1 MNNRTKDNFIAW
13 ALLSPAL
20 VVLTAFGLF
29 PILYAFFVSLH
40 SWRIKREAFVGFKH
54 YLQAIGDPLNL
65 LAVSGAV
72 LGIFLI
78 ARFRRN
84 LSSGSSILVKKCSF
98 VLYIPAIWLLLA
110 YGLLGLIETGDYRLY
125 NGFRVTIFYALGT
138 IPFQLS
144 ISLFLAYLLFNSFRG
159 KGAFRILFFLPY
171 VTPAIATAVVFRSI
185 FSSHPLSFANGFLE
199 FLGLEGERW
208 LSESHSIVTLAL
220 TRLGFSDLP
229 IWLDTAFPSLALV
242 SVILYNIWVFVGYDI
257 VILLAGL
264 SAIPNH
270 YYEAAKID
278 GANSWQLFRHVTLPL
293 VSPTLFFLSMVAVI
307 GTFKAFNHIYILKNP
322 GAKDSVDVISVVIF
336 EQIFEFHNAGYASAM
351 AVVLFI
357 AIILLTFIQNRL
369 VGKRVFYG
377 T

>member
-1 MNNRTKDNFIAW
+1 MDNRTKENFIAW

-20 VVLTAFGLF
+20 VVLTCFGLF

-40 SWRIKREAFVGFKH
+40 SWRIKRDTFIGFKH

-65 LAVSGAV
+65 LAFSVAV

-98 VLYIPAIWLLLA
+98 FLYIPAIWLLLA

-144 ISLFLAYLLFNSFRG
+144 ISLFLAYLLFNSLRG
-159 KGAFRILFFLPY
+159 KGALRILFFLPY

-199 FLGLEGERW
+199 LLGLEGERW

-220 TRLGFSDLP
+220 TGLGFSDLP
-229 IWLDTAFPSLALV
+229 LWLDTAFPSLALV

-264 SAIPNH
+264 SAIPNQ
-270 YYEAAKID
+270 YFEAAKID

-357 AIILLTFIQNRL
+357 AIIFLTFIQNRL
-369 VGKRVFYG
+369 LGKRVFYG

>member
-1 MNNRTKDNFIAW
+1 MDNRTKENFIAW

-20 VVLTAFGLF
+20 VVLTCFGLF

-40 SWRIKREAFVGFKH
+40 SWRIKRDTFIGFKH

-65 LAVSGAV
+65 LGFVVAFLV
-72 LGIFLI
+72 IFLI
-78 ARFRRN
+78 AKFRKN
-84 LSSGSSILVKKCSF
+84 SNHSSSILSKLGSF
-98 VLYIPAIWLLLA
+98 VLYIPAMWLLLV
-110 YGLLGLIETGDYRLY
+110 YGLFGLIDTGDYRLY
-125 NGFRVTIFYALGT
+125 NGFRVTLFYALGT
-138 IPFQLS
+138 IPLQLS
-144 ISLFLAYLLFNSFRG
+144 IAMFLSYLLFNSLRG

-171 VTPAIATAVVFRSI
+171 VTPAIATAVVFRSL
-185 FSSHPLSFANGFLE
+185 FSSHPFSFANGFLDL
-199 FLGLEGERW
+199 LGLEGERW
-208 LSESHSIVTLAL
+208 LSESRSIVTVVLE
-220 TRLGFSDLP
+220 RVGFSDVP
-229 IWLDTAFPSLALV
+229 VWLDTAFPSLALV
-242 SVILYNIWVFVGYDI
+242 SVIVYNIWVYVGYDI

-322 GAKDSVDVISVVIF
+322 GAKDSVDVLSVVIF

-357 AIILLTFIQNRL
+357 AIIFLTFIQNRL
-369 VGKRVFYG
+369 LGKRVFYG
-377 T
+377 A